1 MFVYCA
7 HELTPGCVGPEQ
19 AHPAAGGRKRRR
31 ARHGELPSSC
41 FRPVCLL
48 LTIYSIQA
56 ITVATKNKLNLS
68 LAVAVGSS
76 IQIAFFVIPVL
87 VLLGWA
93 IGQPLDFDF
102 NTFETLV
109 VFLAGCV

>member
-1 MFVYCA
+1 MVGNAAEHVTVSSRLPFSPPCI
-7 HELTPGCVGPEQ
+7 HILTTYY
-19 AHPAAGGRKRRR
+19 
-31 ARHGELPSSC
+31 L
-41 FRPVCLL
+41 
-48 LTIYSIQA
+48 QA

>member
-1 MFVYCA
+1 MS
-7 HELTPGCVGPEQ
+7 T
-19 AHPAAGGRKRRR
+19 RI
-31 ARHGELPSSC
+31 PSHAFQC
-41 FRPVCLL
+41 FPL
-48 LTIYSIQA
+48 LTAYALQA